1 MPEAEIED
9 LFPKGKLA
17 KIVARFLPRPKDT
30 DEEFDDVVVTDK
42 PICNQKAEAEQARAY
57 EEAKFNQEFVAK
69 AKEINWGE
77 GKTVYDVISGII
89 RPSVSPE
96 PIQAVNE
103 PEQSTGSLMGA
114 YMDQLG
120 TKPV

>member
-1 MPEAEIED
+1 MPRFKSDDSKTYEELEKEIKE
-9 LFPKGKLA
+9 LEQKLA
-17 KIVARFLPRPKDT
+17 GKRKAKNAAERR
-30 DEEFDDVVVTDK
+30 E
-42 PICNQKAEAEQARAY
+42 KAEAEQARAY

-96 PIQAVNE
+96 PIQAMHE
-103 PEQSTGSLMGA
+103 PEQNIGSLMGA